1 MSRYDLSNLMKEYA
15 EKENVMV
22 QPKKMLMSK
31 LKSTKLNQRR
41 NRAEKVPNFVVDYI
55 VEEEEDLS
63 TQFLQMQK
71 NQIIDLQKHF
81 EC

>member
-1 MSRYDLSNLMKEYA
+1 MSRYDFSNLMKEYA
-15 EKENVMV
+15 EKENIMV
-22 QPKKMLMSK
+22 QPKKMLISK
-31 LKSTKLNQRR
+31 LMSTKLNQRR

-71 NQIIDLQKHF
+71 ESNI
-81 EC
+81 